1 MHSDHLAHAVEKSAV
16 DAEVTLN
23 TTLIDESGFRRIL
36 GQFATGVTV
45 VTMVDA
51 KGQLSG
57 FTANSFSS
65 VSLDPPLVLVCVS
78 YEARSYEHLRDQQAF
93 TVHILDGDQ
102 RRVAH
107 RFATPG
113 LDRSAVCDWHV
124 NERGF
129 AVLSKFHAA
138 LECRLYREYDG
149 GDHAIVLGRVERLY
163 TDDAGTDPLI
173 SYRGQLF
180 PLGREYD

>member
-1 MHSDHLAHAVEKSAV
+1 M
-16 DAEVTLN
+16 DAEATLN
-23 TTLIDESGFRRIL
+23 AMLIDESGFRRIL

-57 FTANSFSS
+57 FTASSFSS

-102 RRVAH
+102 RRVA
-107 RFATPG
+107 RQFATPG

-124 NERGF
+124 SERGF
-129 AVLSKFHAA
+129 AILSKFHAA

-149 GDHAIVLGRVERLY
+149 GDHAIILGRVERLY
-163 TDDAGTDPLI
+163 TDDSGTDPLI
-173 SYRGQLF
+173 CYKGQLF
-180 PLGREYD
+180 PLGGGEYD